1 MEITR
6 EGNNLLTSNRQSQ
19 NQKGLGNEVAHMF
32 RNSIG
37 VTQTFEAKWLTKTLF
52 QG

>member
-6 EGNNLLTSNRQSQ
+6 EGNNLLTPNRQSQ
-19 NQKGLGNEVAHMF
+19 NCQVVLYQKGLGNEVAYMF

-37 VTQTFEAKWLTKTLF
+37 
-52 QG
+52 